1 MSDIHTY
8 QAIEQPVSSL
18 YKDKGS
24 KFFGFA
30 YPVKNEEDI
39 KSHLDV
45 LKELHPKATH
55 HCYAWRL
62 GLDRNHYR
70 ANDDGEP
77 AGTAGKPILGQI
89 DSLKITNC
97 LVVSIRYFGGTKLG
111 VSGLISAYKASAR
124 ETLELATITEYELYK
139 NFEISSD
146 YETLNKA
153 YQWIQHQE
161 GNIIE
166 QSMMTDCFIKAEV
179 PSRLYKQALAS
190 IESYYPL
197 SIKPS
202 ES

>member
-1 MSDIHTY
+1 MSDIYTY
-8 QAIEQPVSSL
+8 LTIEQPISSL

-30 YPVKNEEDI
+30 YPVKDEDDI
-39 KSHLDV
+39 KSYLDG
-45 LKELHPKATH
+45 LRESHPKATH

-97 LVVSIRYFGGTKLG
+97 LVVSVRYFGGTKLG

-124 ETLELATITEYELYK
+124 ETLELATITEHQLYN
-139 NFEISSD
+139 NFEIHSD
-146 YETLNKA
+146 YENLNKA
-153 YQWIQHQE
+153 YQWIQHHE
-161 GNIIE
+161 GNILE
-166 QSMMTDCFIKAEV
+166 QNMMADCFIKVEV
-179 PSRLYKQALAS
+179 PSRLYKQALGS
-190 IESYYPL
+190 IVSYYPL
-197 SIKPS
+197 SIRPS
-202 ES
+202 LS